1 MFAFSP
7 RRWALALVCLL
18 SLQACVAPLLML
30 SPQSQLLW
38 ALLKPLVGLDP
49 NQVNLLEQPMI
60 KSRLEPMLGEHYGT
74 AVKMLQTAN
83 ELQQEGPLFYMVSR
97 YTPVPEMAEK
107 AGFVWNSE
115 TNQMAVMLIQGDVT
129 QVFAEPLQQ
138 AVKDKVGEVA
148 PSWPA
153 ELVDYAS
160 PERLQ
165 QKAIEKA
172 TNAVTDT
179 VTQGVNQ
186 GVTQGIDKAMGD
198 SAPAGVKQALTNQV
212 TSDANKE
219 INKATGTVK

>member
-1 MFAFSP
+1 MPFLLRP
-7 RRWALALVCLL
+7 LALSLVCLL
-18 SLQACVAPLLML
+18 FLQACVAPMLLL

-38 ALLKPLVGLDP
+38 AVLKPLVGLDP

-74 AVKMLQTAN
+74 AVKLLQTAN

-107 AGFVWNSE
+107 AGFVWNSD
-115 TNQMAVMLIQGDVT
+115 TNQMAVMLIKGDVT

-138 AVKDKVGEVA
+138 AVKDKMGEVA

-153 ELVDYAS
+153 ELAEYSS

-165 QKAIEKA
+165 QKVLEKA
-172 TNAVTDT
+172 TQAVTES
-179 VTQGVNQ
+179 VTQ
-186 GVTQGIDKAMGD
+186 GVTQGVDKALGENT
-198 SAPAGVKQALTNQV
+198 PASVKQAITNQV
-212 TSDANKE
+212 TNDLSKE
-219 INKATGTVK
+219 VDKAAGTVK